1 MAVETWSA
9 PPIERG
15 HDQPPAAQQPVT
27 QQSVAQQPAAQGGNG
42 TQPDAYASRR
52 ETCWLCGQVNVTYQ
66 LVPDG
71 GDGCDDVR
79 WYCLDTHACTER
91 WVVAR
96 KPGR

>member
-1 MAVETWSA
+1 MPVDTWSA

-15 HDQPPAAQQPVT
+15 YGQQ
-27 QQSVAQQPAAQGGNG
+27 VAVQQPAAQGDPG
-42 TQPDAYASRR
+42 TLPDAQASRR

-79 WYCLDTHACTER
+79 WYCLDTRACTER
-91 WVVAR
+91 WVVTR